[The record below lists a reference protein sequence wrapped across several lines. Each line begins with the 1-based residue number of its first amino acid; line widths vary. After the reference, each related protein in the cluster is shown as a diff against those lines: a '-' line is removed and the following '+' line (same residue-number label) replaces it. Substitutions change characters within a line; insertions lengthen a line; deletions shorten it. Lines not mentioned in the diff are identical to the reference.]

1 MWFNLFIGFVLLV
14 FSIFVHAYATRF
26 VMRMANR
33 KATSGNHNVRNKE
46 VWTSLIVLIMFAAS
60 LIEVLAWA
68 LTFMCL
74 GAIEKL
80 EEALYFSTVTFTT
93 LGYGDI
99 TLSETYRLL
108 ASVEA
113 ANGIII
119 FGWSTAITM
128 AVVQK
133 FYFKTKSSY
142 RLKFV

>member
-1 MWFNLFIGFVLLV
+1 MWFNLFLGFLLLV

-26 VMRMANR
+26 VMKLVN
-33 KATSGNHNVRNKE
+33 KKVLSGNFTFRNKE
-46 VWTSLIVLIMFAAS
+46 MWISFIVLIMFIAS
-60 LIEVLAWA
+60 FVEVLAWA
-68 LTFMCL
+68 FTFMAL
-74 GAIEKL
+74 GTISDI
-80 EEALYFSTVTFTT
+80 EEAIYFSIVTFTT

-133 FYFKTKSSY
+133 LYFNSKNT
-142 RLKFV
+142 